1 MIDLTNPEVQRE
13 LGTSVQELT
22 GDWSYA
28 QSTMGLAD
36 TQRLGEAG
44 HASGAI
50 LGFMYPSAKNTGKGA
65 AIVVFAD
72 RLAAHLP
79 SFVEIF
85 DPHHHLSQRLLEGGF
100 SKSRF
105 HFDVVTAAE
114 VDTTSRRYCDNQ
126 QGQERDREAS
136 DALFMILTW

>member
-50 LGFMYPSAKNTGKGA
+50 LGFMSLREKHGKGCG
-65 AIVVFAD
+65 D
-72 RLAAHLP
+72 CCLRRSLGRP
-79 SFVEIF
+79 STQF
-85 DPHHHLSQRLLEGGF
+85 R
-100 SKSRF
+100 
-105 HFDVVTAAE
+105 
-114 VDTTSRRYCDNQ
+114 
-126 QGQERDREAS
+126 
-136 DALFMILTW
+136 